1 MLCHLHDTFV
11 IFKEPGHAGLFL
23 EYLNERHQSIKF
35 TMEEENDGKLAFLD
49 LLVKRTENNIEIG
62 IYRKP
67 TFSGLGSSF
76 FSFCPLKYKI
86 NAISTLLFRAYHLS
100 SSFINFDIEVS
111 FLKNF
116 FVKNGYLKSTFEN
129 QVNKFLSNIYE
140 PRRKNPTVEKEIMY
154 IPLPFLGETTLKIE
168 SSLKKVLN
176 NHFPQINF
184 RLAHNNS
191 FRIKSFFPFKDKLP
205 ETIRASIIYKFS
217 CPNCQFGYIGSS
229 TRSFKL
235 RMDAHL
241 GISSRTGLPLSNPEK
256 SAIIDHTDNICKYR

>member
-1 MLCHLHDTFV
+1 
-11 IFKEPGHAGLFL
+11 
-23 EYLNERHQSIKF
+23 
-35 TMEEENDGKLAFLD
+35 
-49 LLVKRTENNIEIG
+49 
-62 IYRKP
+62 
-67 TFSGLGSSF
+67 
-76 FSFCPLKYKI
+76 
-86 NAISTLLFRAYHLS
+86 
-100 SSFINFDIEVS
+100 
-111 FLKNF
+111 
-116 FVKNGYLKSTFEN
+116 
-129 QVNKFLSNIYE
+129 
-140 PRRKNPTVEKEIMY
+140 MY

-256 SAIIDHTDNICKYR
+256 SAIRDHTDNICKCRLEHKNFEIVDNISNENELRILESIYIAKEKPQLNRDSTAVPLYIL